1 MSFDP
6 FGDFATEGYL
16 RNVEKEKDLDIVK
29 RLEHASFTTGLD
41 EAFTALGRSRQ
52 FSYSDVLQTHGILFN
67 AVYPWAG
74 QDRLSIAPTLSVRK
88 GPVIFANPSEIQPAV
103 EFALRKAQE
112 KDYLRA
118 HLGEIMGYFAFGHPF
133 LDGNGRTI
141 VTLFSAL
148 AQRAGFSVDW
158 SATDKDAYLDA
169 LTKEI
174 EAPSRG
180 HLDDYLGKF
189 IREPIAHEELAAQ
202 VINAPGLDGRT
213 PAGDENEVIGNVD
226 APEVKAQYEAMLLK
240 RGKKH

>member
-1 MSFDP
+1 VSFDP

-118 HLGEIMGYFAFGHPF
+118 HPGEIMGYLAFGHPF
-133 LDGNGRTI
+133 LDGN
-141 VTLFSAL
+141 
-148 AQRAGFSVDW
+148 VDW

-189 IREPIAHEELAAQ
+189 IREPIAQEELAAQ

>member
-1 MSFDP
+1 MCASMKWNACFLAYSVRAISAD
-6 FGDFATEGYL
+6 
-16 RNVEKEKDLDIVK
+16 RSSSISRRSICVK
-29 RLEHASFTTGLD
+29 HS
-41 EAFTALGRSRQ
+41 
-52 FSYSDVLQTHGILFN
+52 VLFK

-88 GPVIFANPSEIQPAV
+88 GPVIFANPSEIRPAV

-112 KDYLRA
+112 KAYLRA
-118 HLGEIMGYFAFGHPF
+118 HPGEIMGHLAFGHPF

-174 EAPSRG
+174 DAPSRG
-180 HLDDYLGKF
+180 HLDSYLGQF

-202 VINAPGLDGRT
+202 IIKAPGIDGRK
-213 PAGDENEVIGNVD
+213 PAGDENEVVGNVD

-240 RGKKH
+240 RGKKN

>member
-1 MSFDP
+1 M
-6 FGDFATEGYL
+6 L
-16 RNVEKEKDLDIVK
+16 R
-29 RLEHASFTTGLD
+29 
-41 EAFTALGRSRQ
+41 
-52 FSYSDVLQTHGILFN
+52 THGILFN

-118 HLGEIMGYFAFGHPF
+118 HPGEIMGYLAFGHPF

-180 HLDDYLGKF
+180 HLDNYLGKF

>member
-1 MSFDP
+1 VSFDP

-41 EAFTALGRSRQ
+41 EAFTALGKSRQ
-52 FSYSDVLQTHGILFN
+52 FAYSDVLQTHWHPFQCG
-67 AVYPWAG
+67 
-74 QDRLSIAPTLSVRK
+74 LSVGWTRSPLDCSDAVCPQ
-88 GPVIFANPSEIQPAV
+88 GTRHFANPPKSTCR
-103 EFALRKAQE
+103 EFALRKARE

-118 HLGEIMGYFAFGHPF
+118 HPGEIMGYLAFGHPF

-180 HLDDYLGKF
+180 HLDNYLGKF

-202 VINAPGLDGRT
+202 VTKAPGLDGRT
-213 PAGDENEVIGNVD
+213 PAGDDNEVIGNVD